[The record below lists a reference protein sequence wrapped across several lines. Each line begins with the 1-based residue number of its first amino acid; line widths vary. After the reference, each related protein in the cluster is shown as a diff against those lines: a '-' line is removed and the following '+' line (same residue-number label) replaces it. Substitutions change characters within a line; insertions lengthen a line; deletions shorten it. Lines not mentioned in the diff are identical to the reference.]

1 MKIATFT
8 FFYKA
13 LFIKYN
19 HKKGW
24 LTIMEGITTP
34 EITFDTLMVD
44 ITNTLDSIETN
55 TTNVFIVKECGIIDI
70 KLEEVRVRKYS
81 KIETVESICN
91 SIINN
96 DISNIKGVLDQPAEM
111 YERMNTL
118 ENLVRQITSVYS
130 PL

>member
-1 MKIATFT
+1 
-8 FFYKA
+8 
-13 LFIKYN
+13 
-19 HKKGW
+19 
-24 LTIMEGITTP
+24 MEGITTP

-70 KLEEVRVRKYS
+70 KLDIVRVRKYS

>member
-1 MKIATFT
+1 
-8 FFYKA
+8 
-13 LFIKYN
+13 
-19 HKKGW
+19 
-24 LTIMEGITTP
+24 MEGITTP

>member
-1 MKIATFT
+1 
-8 FFYKA
+8 
-13 LFIKYN
+13 
-19 HKKGW
+19 
-24 LTIMEGITTP
+24 MEGLTTP

>member
-1 MKIATFT
+1 
-8 FFYKA
+8 
-13 LFIKYN
+13 
-19 HKKGW
+19 
-24 LTIMEGITTP
+24 MEGITTP

-44 ITNTLDSIETN
+44 ITNTLYSIETN

>member
-1 MKIATFT
+1 
-8 FFYKA
+8 
-13 LFIKYN
+13 
-19 HKKGW
+19 
-24 LTIMEGITTP
+24 MEGITTP

-91 SIINN
+91 IINNN
-96 DISNIKGVLDQPAEM
+96 DISNIKGVLVLPAEM
-111 YERMNTL
+111 YERMNTP
-118 ENLVRQITSVYS
+118 ENLVRQSTSVNT

>member
-1 MKIATFT
+1 
-8 FFYKA
+8 
-13 LFIKYN
+13 
-19 HKKGW
+19 
-24 LTIMEGITTP
+24 MEGTVTS
-34 EITFDTLMVD
+34 EITFNGLMTD

-55 TTNVFIVKECGIIDI
+55 TTNVFIIKECGIIDI
-70 KLEEVRVRKYS
+70 KLEEVRARKYS
-81 KIETVESICN
+81 KLETVESICN

-96 DISNIKGVLDQPAEM
+96 DISNMKGVLNQPAEM